1 MFASLLILMALPFT
15 DLSRSRGIQFRPLSK
30 IAFYVFVGNFLIL
43 MQIGAKH
50 AESPF
55 IELGQTATVLYFL
68 HFLIIIPVISIIEN
82 SMIELPNYKETSN
95 NKQNNPIKAMNIS
108 SVLIGIIFLLLINN
122 SILTLNCDAPTP

>member
-30 IAFYVFVGNFLIL
+30 IAFYIFVGNFLIL

-55 IELGQTATVLYFL
+55 IELGQTATVIYFLYFL
-68 HFLIIIPVISIIEN
+68 ILVPAISIIEN
-82 SMIELPNYKETSN
+82 SMIELPNYKETSL
-95 NKQNNPIKAMNIS
+95 NKQNNIAKASNIY
-108 SVLIGIIFLLLINN
+108 SVFVNNNIF
-122 SILTLNCDAPTP
+122 TLNCDAPTP